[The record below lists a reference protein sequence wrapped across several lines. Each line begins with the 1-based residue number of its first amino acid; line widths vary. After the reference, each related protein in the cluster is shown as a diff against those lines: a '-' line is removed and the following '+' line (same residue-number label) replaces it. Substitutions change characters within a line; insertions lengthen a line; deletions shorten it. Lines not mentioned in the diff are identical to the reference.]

1 MWSPTDAHGRG
12 QSTFPLSL
20 LTQLCGAAATSHA
33 GSEQPRAHLE
43 PAAPQ
48 RGLPTAAPSWGTLVP
63 PLSRLP
69 QGLRAGGEGQ
79 KLKST
84 SSLLSPQQLKG
95 RAPDPQLQAPQY
107 GKQILHPICF
117 LRDGLCIHLGAIWPF
132 AIKSCIFHFS
142 CFPLLCSFFPLDLLA
157 GMVCGGMVNY

>member
-48 RGLPTAAPSWGTLVP
+48 RGLPTAPPSWGTLVP

-79 KLKST
+79 KLKQHILPAQPPAAQRKSSRST
-84 SSLLSPQQLKG
+84 APGTSVWKTNTSPHLFSEGWIVYPSGCYLALCYKILYFSFLLFSSALFFFSPG
-95 RAPDPQLQAPQY
+95 F
-107 GKQILHPICF
+107 IS
-117 LRDGLCIHLGAIWPF
+117 RDGLWRYG
-132 AIKSCIFHFS
+132 
-142 CFPLLCSFFPLDLLA
+142 
-157 GMVCGGMVNY
+157 